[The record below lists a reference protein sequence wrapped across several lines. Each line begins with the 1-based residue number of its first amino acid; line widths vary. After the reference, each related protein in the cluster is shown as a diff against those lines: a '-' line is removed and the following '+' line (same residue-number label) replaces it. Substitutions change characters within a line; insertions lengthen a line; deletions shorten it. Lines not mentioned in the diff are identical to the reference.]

1 MGVTGWIVLAIV
13 VVVILAVLAFVF
25 VNRRAS
31 ARRARAEKIR
41 QEATERAAELDRKEA
56 EANAMAAQ
64 AQDARTEADRL
75 ESVSAEQRQRTA
87 EARTDVDDALRK
99 ADRIDPNVRNRG
111 GDSTGRRR
119 ATDEAPYD
127 DDVAADRGVREN
139 DVAGTRRDLG
149 GDRVRDDD
157 LGRVQR
163 DDLGRND
170 ARGTDIRRDDV
181 TDSTADDR
189 YTDPRR

>member
-1 MGVTGWIVLAIV
+1 
-13 VVVILAVLAFVF
+13 
-25 VNRRAS
+25 
-31 ARRARAEKIR
+31 
-41 QEATERAAELDRKEA
+41 
-56 EANAMAAQ
+56 
-64 AQDARTEADRL
+64 
-75 ESVSAEQRQRTA
+75 
-87 EARTDVDDALRK
+87 
-99 ADRIDPNVRNRG
+99 VRNRG
-111 GDSTGRRR
+111 GDSTARRR

-139 DVAGTRRDLG
+139 DVAGTRRDVG

-157 LGRVQR
+157 LGRDDVQRDDLGRDDVQR